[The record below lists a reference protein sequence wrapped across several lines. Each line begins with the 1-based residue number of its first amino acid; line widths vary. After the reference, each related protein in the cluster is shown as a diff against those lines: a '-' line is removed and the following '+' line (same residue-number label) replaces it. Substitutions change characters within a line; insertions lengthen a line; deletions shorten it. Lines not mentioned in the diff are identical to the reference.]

1 MIEWRMTPNRKIG
14 ILLMADTRN
23 KYAPRIPDAGKP
35 NGATLAPSGLTR
47 RGFCTAAALS
57 FPGMSFAAS
66 AVAQEWNPFRD
77 TTASVGSGGQTYDR
91 EFIREWESRPPRGYA
106 TIAAANI
113 DATKAAIARYA
124 DIVSNG
130 GWPVVPD
137 TQMQT
142 GSNGPAV
149 EALRTRLTLSGD
161 LKEQSNFRGHF
172 DGFVEKAVKRFQASN
187 GLSPTGIVDKRTVVA
202 LNIPAASRLKQLQAN
217 LPRLQELVRGA
228 PKKYVFVNIPA
239 QQIEAVD
246 NGAVISRHAGVVGKI
261 DRPTPVL
268 KSTIHELNFN
278 PVWHVP
284 PTTIEKDLFPR
295 GREMQKLG
303 QSVLV
308 QFGIDAYD
316 GAGRKLDPMKVDW
329 NSPATR
335 GLVFRQQP
343 GKDNQLGFVKIN
355 FHNQYSVYLYDTPS
369 DSLFSRNFRAAS
381 SGCIRVG
388 GIEHLAAWLLAENG
402 DWTLERVNDMKKTGA
417 RTDARLR
424 RPVPLYLAY
433 ISAWATEDGVIQF
446 RRDLYQKDGLGA
458 VASAY

>member
-1 MIEWRMTPNRKIG
+1 MTPNRKIG

-295 GREMQKLG
+295 GREMQKQG

-355 FHNQYSVYLYDTPS
+355 FHNQYSVYLHDTPS

>member
-142 GSNGPAV
+142 RSNGPAV

-295 GREMQKLG
+295 GREMQKQG

-355 FHNQYSVYLYDTPS
+355 FHNQYSVYLHDTPS

>member
-1 MIEWRMTPNRKIG
+1 MTPNRKIG

-23 KYAPRIPDAGKP
+23 KYAPCIPDAGKP
-35 NGATLAPSGLTR
+35 NGATSAPSGLTR

-295 GREMQKLG
+295 GREMQKQG

-355 FHNQYSVYLYDTPS
+355 FHNQYSVYLHDTPS

>member
-1 MIEWRMTPNRKIG
+1 MTPNRKIG

>member
-1 MIEWRMTPNRKIG
+1 MSV
-14 ILLMADTRN
+14 A
-23 KYAPRIPDAGKP
+23 AP
-35 NGATLAPSGLTR
+35 
-47 RGFCTAAALS
+47 
-57 FPGMSFAAS
+57 

-91 EFIREWESRPPRGYA
+91 AFIREWEAHPPRGYA
-106 TIAAANI
+106 TIAPGNI
-113 DATKAAIARYA
+113 AATKVAIARYT
-124 DIVSNG
+124 DIVAGG

-137 TQMQT
+137 TQMQS

-149 EALRTRLTLSGD
+149 ETLRQRLTMSGD
-161 LKEQSNFRGHF
+161 LKDQSSFRGHF

-187 GLSPTGIVDKRTVVA
+187 GLSPTGIVDKRTIVA

-217 LPRLQELVRGA
+217 MPRLQELVRGA

-261 DRPTPVL
+261 DRQTPVL

-295 GREMQKLG
+295 GREMQKQG

-308 QFGIDAYD
+308 KFGIDAYD

-335 GLVFRQQP
+335 GLTFKQQP

-355 FHNQYSVYLYDTPS
+355 FHNQHSVYLHDTPS

-388 GIEHLAAWLLAENG
+388 GIEQLATWLLAENG

-417 RTDARLR
+417 RTDVRLR

>member
-1 MIEWRMTPNRKIG
+1 
-14 ILLMADTRN
+14 MADMRN
-23 KYAPRIPDAGKP
+23 KYAARIPSAAMLSP
-35 NGATLAPSGLTR
+35 AGLTR
-47 RGFCTAAALS
+47 RGFCTAAA
-57 FPGMSFAAS
+57 MSLAAP
-66 AVAQEWNPFRD
+66 AFAQEWNPFRD
-77 TTASVGSGGQTYDR
+77 TAASVGTRNDGYDR
-91 EFIREWESRPPRGYA
+91 EFVREWEARPPRGYA
-106 TIAAANI
+106 TLASGNI
-113 DATKAAIARYA
+113 DATKAAIARYT
-124 DIVSNG
+124 DIVAKG

-137 TQMQT
+137 VQMQS
-142 GSNGPAV
+142 GSSGPDV
-149 EALRTRLTLSGD
+149 EVLRTRLTLSGD

-172 DGFVEKAVKRFQASN
+172 DAFVERAVKRFQASN
-187 GLSPTGIVDKRTVVA
+187 GLSPTGIVDKRTIVA

-246 NGAVISRHAGVVGKI
+246 NGAVVSRHAGVVGKI

-268 KSTIHELNFN
+268 KSTVHELNFN

-295 GREMQKLG
+295 GREMQKQG

-308 QFGIDAYD
+308 KFGIDAYD

-335 GLVFRQQP
+335 GLVSKQQP

-355 FHNQYSVYLYDTPS
+355 FHNQFSVYLHDTPS
-369 DSLFSRNFRAAS
+369 DTLFSRNFRAAS

-388 GIEHLAAWLLAENG
+388 GIEHLATWLLGENG

-417 RTDARLR
+417 RTDVRLR

-433 ISAWATEDGVIQF
+433 ISAWATEDGVVQF